1 MKTVAGSASAPTSSS
16 RSFPEASELWK
27 TNVASNAMPKPST
40 AASRM
45 MIPLLTRMTA
55 PGRTTDQ
62 RPDCRKRQSDAPRLE

>member
-1 MKTVAGSASAPTSSS
+1 MLVG
-16 RSFPEASELWK
+16 
-27 TNVASNAMPKPST
+27 VPKPST